1 MLFKAMRLDG
11 GSSEG
16 RGLGCAK
23 TGAAVRATPEER
35 GTAVRVTPE
44 ETLRSKSLS
53 SQLPSLCVL
62 TKFTTCRDRP
72 NSVAVSHTLDLP
84 CLGLVAVS
92 PTDEA
97 DDLGDD
103 R

>member
-11 GSSEG
+11 GSPEG
-16 RGLGCAK
+16 SGLGCAK
-23 TGAAVRATPEER
+23 TGTAVRA
-35 GTAVRVTPE
+35 TPE

-72 NSVAVSHTLDLP
+72 NSVAVLHTLAYP
-84 CLGLVAVS
+84 AWV
-92 PTDEA
+92 
-97 DDLGDD
+97 
-103 R
+103 

>member
-23 TGAAVRATPEER
+23 TGAAVRATPEE
-35 GTAVRVTPE
+35 
-44 ETLRSKSLS
+44 TLWSKSLS
-53 SQLPSLCVL
+53 SELPSLCVL

-72 NSVAVSHTLDLP
+72 NSVAVLHTLAYP
-84 CLGLVAVS
+84 AWV
-92 PTDEA
+92 
-97 DDLGDD
+97 
-103 R
+103 